1 MSAKKLTEGQM
12 ARVWNRAFG
21 MNPRVA
27 DYGAVKVMGDTEN
40 ALADY
45 IWDHM
50 LGEPDNPTI
59 GKVKRVIKE
68 SDRKSV
74 V

>member
-12 ARVWNRAFG
+12 VRAWNRAFG

-27 DYGAVKVMGDTEN
+27 DYGVVDIMGKTED
-40 ALADY
+40 ALAEY
-45 IWDHM
+45 IWDHI
-50 LGEPDNPTI
+50 LGEPKDPTL

-68 SDRKSV
+68 SR
-74 V
+74 